1 MSDRQEK
8 AQWVWHSAA
17 AVGPG
22 LAVTIVARRAF
33 ELASAHRCATIRISA
48 NQIYRLHINGQRV
61 SRGPDRADPRF
72 PYIDAY
78 DVTSLLHT
86 GVNVLLVE
94 ARFAQPA
101 VGSNFVCLAGGEPG
115 LLVELSVDDRL
126 IVTDTN
132 WKTRIA
138 PGWEAPAQVYTSALG
153 PKPVVDLQAS
163 QQLLPMHQPSY
174 DDSSWLAAIERPTNA
189 DGSIRPEPLPRETP
203 PLTPV
208 LRRPLAVGRVQ
219 PEADVVAGSAALL
232 GYVTQVPTIVHPSP
246 EGAWITVDLG
256 RSMGGFPIVELE
268 SQGGRGWVDLYFGE
282 GGAMTMGDRLRLS
295 PHEMSS
301 YEGLDWRGC
310 RFISLHFRE
319 LQTAVRVHTIALL
332 EMVYPF
338 EPRGDFL
345 CSDEALTAV
354 WRTCRQ
360 TAWSGTKDHPV
371 DCVGREQALWLDDLR
386 VHGRVMA
393 ACFGDTRPASKGVRQ
408 ALRVM
413 GDDGVVPVPGPA
425 GVGYN
430 LSGPELMWSCQPL
443 TLPMT
448 LLDLYQYDGDTQLLR
463 WAIPALK
470 KMFTHFASYENES
483 GLLRVAPAQ
492 RRALVPFAGWN
503 PAWDRGCPS
512 GLTFRY
518 ILSLRCAAR
527 LARVVGENDLSTHWQ
542 SQADTIAAAAHQAF
556 WDAQRHLFTDGL
568 DDDRQPVRVFSPT
581 QNAWGALAGVLK
593 TDDVGAWAHA
603 IRSDIS
609 LEPLSPFDA
618 GVLLEA
624 LLSVGLHLHAREL
637 LDRYFASII
646 RAGHA
651 TLPEFWSASI
661 GSGWRSRDD
670 DSRCH
675 PYGCIPACLL
685 HRYVLGAAAIEP
697 GWRLARLQPTSLGLT
712 FAQGRVPTPRG
723 TLGVRWERS
732 DTSWSVELSI
742 PSGMDVDLVLAR
754 LGLAHH
760 RLLIDQVVVR
770 EESGWHVLNE
780 LNHRRPAPSASQ
792 PITHTLA
799 GGRAYSV
806 RLETY

>member
-1 MSDRQEK
+1 MSDWQEK

-22 LAVTIVARRAF
+22 VAVTIVARRAF

-256 RSMGGFPIVELE
+256 RSMGGVPIVVLE

-408 ALRVM
+408 ALLVI

-425 GVGYN
+425 GVG
-430 LSGPELMWSCQPL
+430 
-443 TLPMT
+443 
-448 LLDLYQYDGDTQLLR
+448 
-463 WAIPALK
+463 
-470 KMFTHFASYENES
+470 
-483 GLLRVAPAQ
+483 
-492 RRALVPFAGWN
+492 
-503 PAWDRGCPS
+503 
-512 GLTFRY
+512 
-518 ILSLRCAAR
+518 
-527 LARVVGENDLSTHWQ
+527 
-542 SQADTIAAAAHQAF
+542 
-556 WDAQRHLFTDGL
+556 
-568 DDDRQPVRVFSPT
+568 
-581 QNAWGALAGVLK
+581 
-593 TDDVGAWAHA
+593 
-603 IRSDIS
+603 
-609 LEPLSPFDA
+609 
-618 GVLLEA
+618 
-624 LLSVGLHLHAREL
+624 
-637 LDRYFASII
+637 
-646 RAGHA
+646 
-651 TLPEFWSASI
+651 
-661 GSGWRSRDD
+661 
-670 DSRCH
+670 
-675 PYGCIPACLL
+675 
-685 HRYVLGAAAIEP
+685 
-697 GWRLARLQPTSLGLT
+697 
-712 FAQGRVPTPRG
+712 
-723 TLGVRWERS
+723 
-732 DTSWSVELSI
+732 
-742 PSGMDVDLVLAR
+742 
-754 LGLAHH
+754 
-760 RLLIDQVVVR
+760 
-770 EESGWHVLNE
+770 
-780 LNHRRPAPSASQ
+780 
-792 PITHTLA
+792 
-799 GGRAYSV
+799 
-806 RLETY
+806 